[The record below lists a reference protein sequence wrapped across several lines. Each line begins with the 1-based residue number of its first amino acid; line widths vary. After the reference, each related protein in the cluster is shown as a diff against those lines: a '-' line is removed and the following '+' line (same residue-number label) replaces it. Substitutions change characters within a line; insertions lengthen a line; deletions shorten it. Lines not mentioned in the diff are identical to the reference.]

1 MNCITIRNSQFYE
14 DDCMDI
20 QALTAFIAVAEHKSF
35 SLAADQLYLTQ
46 PAISKRI
53 KGLEDQLNSPLFDR
67 HNRSLSL
74 TNTGISLLPKA
85 REIVQLVG
93 DTTLAMRNMNNK
105 VEGRLKLGT
114 SHHIGLHR
122 LPPFLKSFV
131 SQFPLAELNL
141 SFMGSESAYQ
151 AVAQRQVELALTTLE
166 VSNNSGS
173 PEGIVSEVLW
183 HDKMVFVCAQDHLL
197 SKLTHITLKDLSEYP
212 AILPES
218 NTFTFKLLQEKFKQ
232 QDLNLLNPMPTNY
245 LETIKMLTS
254 VGLGWSL
261 LPKTMLENSDEIG
274 LTELLVEE
282 ISLAR
287 PLGFLYLQGRTLS
300 NAAKAFISLVKS
312 NKI

>member
-1 MNCITIRNSQFYE
+1 
-14 DDCMDI
+14 MDI

-74 TNTGISLLPKA
+74 TDTGLSLLPKA
-85 REIVQLVG
+85 KEIVQLVS

-183 HDKMVFVCAQDHLL
+183 HDKMVFVCAQDHPL

-218 NTFTFKLLQEKFKQ
+218 NTFTFKLLVEKFKQ
-232 QDLNLLNPMPTNY
+232 QNLALHTPMPTNY
-245 LETIKMLTS
+245 LETIKMLVS

-261 LPKTMLENSDEIG
+261 LPESMLDNAEEIG
-274 LTELLVEE
+274 LIEIGVKQ
-282 ISLAR
+282 ISLTR
-287 PLGFLYLQGRTLS
+287 PLGFLYLQDRTLS
-300 NAAKAFISLVKS
+300 NAAKAFIALIKA
-312 NKI
+312 

>member
-1 MNCITIRNSQFYE
+1 
-14 DDCMDI
+14 MDI